1 MSTGYDGK
9 SSRAG
14 SILTF
19 VGLCWSQEEPVNVGG
34 DSVGVVVV
42 VVLEETQAEEEE
54 VLVSTEG
61 SRDVGMSKGG
71 QNDSGSKPLGT
82 SKSTSQVQSDDDD
95 ESWYPSKGENA
106 SNLIGLGS
114 GLVVIEGDTLAV
126 S

>member
-1 MSTGYDGK
+1 MSAGYDRK

-14 SILTF
+14 SILTV
-19 VGLCWSQEEPVNVGG
+19 VGLCWSQEEPDNVGG

-42 VVLEETQAEEEE
+42 VVLEETEEEE

-61 SRDVGMSKGG
+61 SRDAGMSKGR
-71 QNDSGSKPLGT
+71 QNDSGSKPPGT
-82 SKSTSQVQSDDDD
+82 SKSTSQVQSDDD

-106 SNLIGLGS
+106 SNLTGVGS
-114 GLVVIEGDTLAV
+114 GLVVIEGDTLAA